1 MRSSKDNFLNF
12 YPLIGLLIMVLL
24 FQCEREFHV
33 GCLKDHEM
41 GDFKVIRYL
50 LFYFWKIIII

>member
-12 YPLIGLLIMVLL
+12 YPLIGLLMMELL

-41 GDFKVIRYL
+41 GDFKVIRYTCSI
-50 LFYFWKIIII
+50 F